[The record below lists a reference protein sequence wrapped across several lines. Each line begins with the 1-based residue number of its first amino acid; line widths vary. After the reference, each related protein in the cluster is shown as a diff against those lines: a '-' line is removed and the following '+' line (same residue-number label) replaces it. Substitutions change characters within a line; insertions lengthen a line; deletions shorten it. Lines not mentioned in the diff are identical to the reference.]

1 MQTPASRLEP
11 LAVYPVC
18 LLASSDLIING
29 IVTSFPDLRL
39 EIHVNQLSVN
49 SLTQSPH
56 SSPSPP
62 NETHLALIRSPLP
75 IRIPIKHHLA
85 TPRIFNLHRRMAQST
100 LRAPLNIIAGGFLD
114 QEGLA
119 APLVAVRVNALLD
132 CEVHNG
138 AGGDF
143 GCYIIRPFSKNRWG
157 EGKWD
162 GRENQTYVSSR
173 SWGSCSQWRRG
184 RL

>member
-1 MQTPASRLEP
+1 MGNWGGRLGVLCKSGNEREEELRREDHLFCTLALTTQVPVIFRSSYMQTPASRLVP
-11 LAVYPVC
+11 LAVYPLC
-18 LLASSDLIING
+18 LLASSDLIINS

-49 SLTQSPH
+49 SLAQSPH

-85 TPRIFNLHRRMAQST
+85 TPRIFNLYRRMAQST

-132 CEVHNG
+132 CEVQNG
-138 AGGDF
+138 A
-143 GCYIIRPFSKNRWG
+143 
-157 EGKWD
+157 
-162 GRENQTYVSSR
+162 
-173 SWGSCSQWRRG
+173 
-184 RL
+184 